1 MQNKIVSDTEVIRE
15 LRGKIGDYTGYAAR
29 QYNTSCN
36 SIIRQMDSLIAKY
49 SGEKYGGDVVAKAR
63 QIKEIANDILRY
75 RTDFIKQSDKILD
88 GLKFVVNQYNATE
101 KECIGLVK
109 KMALSKPSVR
119 VMSKGIDNLQTLIK
133 QKFTRENVEKLA
145 TLWENMLKEYN
156 EARKEE
162 LKQLQERLASGNL
175 PQLEDSDIAFYEA
188 MPAMLSE
195 LGISLSTKDQANLL
209 SCLRIKGEVES
220 IDLKRFGLTPESGIS
235 EKELKKLS
243 ETITLK
249 YDAEYYNKKNTE
261 AFNQKLDLF
270 NSYITDVNMNA
281 VALGEAT
288 VDLGVDMA
296 VGAYKIGVEPVGR
309 LGELF
314 AAWNLKNLGGMS
326 QEEFDQK
333 FNDYCNYADNLTSGL
348 GSALV
353 NVGNTNLEE
362 NTVLSPLY
370 YTATGFNE
378 YMQGNMTHEEK
389 IAYFKKVIESVMI
402 VEGGIKGV
410 QKGSTIVKSKLEA
423 SKVKAG
429 GVEGLNQVDD
439 ILKTSDD
446 IRYEQYWENL
456 AKKTDDIPS
465 NWTPEEYQKYLNATE
480 KVEAE
485 LALKKIDGDE
495 LIETRRKA
503 LNEGTVKS
511 RIIVSDKRIEHS
523 ALGEFN
529 QNNRLINGGHG
540 QENIDYLNA
549 NNIPYNIEKEFSN
562 GVRVGNIPSHKNKF
576 KRTGTG
582 QAWFPESWTRKDIAD
597 AGEYIANLPENISKG
612 DGEWMFGEHKGVRV
626 GVIKNDGD
634 IGTIVPDNSKQP

>member
-36 SIIRQMDSLIAKY
+36 SIIRQMDSLISKY
-49 SGEKYGGDVVAKAR
+49 NGEKYGGDVVAKAR

-101 KECIGLVK
+101 NECIGLVK
-109 KMALSKPSVR
+109 KMVLSKPSVR
-119 VMSKGIDNLQTLIK
+119 VMSKGIDILQTLIK
-133 QKFTRENVEKLA
+133 QNFTRENIEKLA

-188 MPAMLSE
+188 MPTMLSE

-270 NSYITDVNMNA
+270 NSFITDVNMNA

-429 GVEGLNQVDD
+429 GVEGLNQVDELTKSRNTVVKEGAVKSGSSKVGDFKNLKGTTVDD
-439 ILKTSDD
+439 ILDRIPDD
-446 IRYEQYWENL
+446 ATLREL
-456 AKKTDDIPS
+456 
-465 NWTPEEYQKYLNATE
+465 TPVKGGATE
-480 KVEAE
+480 GFEFKWIQDNQTYRVRVHN
-485 LALKKIDGDE
+485 IDPGAPVGSNASQGWIVRIQRGRQYYDYT
-495 LIETRRKA
+495 IEGFQPAKYT
-503 LNEGTVKS
+503 NNPN
-511 RIIVSDKRIEHS
+511 
-523 ALGEFN
+523 GEFFDSTIT
-529 QNNRLINGGHG
+529 NNTH
-540 QENIDYLNA
+540 
-549 NNIPYNIEKEFSN
+549 IPI
-562 GVRVGNIPSHKNKF
+562 
-576 KRTGTG
+576 
-582 QAWFPESWTRKDIAD
+582 KDP
-597 AGEYIANLPENISKG
+597 Y
-612 DGEWMFGEHKGVRV
+612 
-626 GVIKNDGD
+626 
-634 IGTIVPDNSKQP
+634 Q

>member
-36 SIIRQMDSLIAKY
+36 SIIRQMDSLISKY
-49 SGEKYGGDVVAKAR
+49 NGEKYGGDVVAKAR

-109 KMALSKPSVR
+109 QMALSKPSVR

-133 QKFTRENVEKLA
+133 QNFTRENVEKLA

-188 MPAMLSE
+188 MPTMLSE
-195 LGISLSTKDQANLL
+195 LGISLRTKDQANLL

-270 NSYITDVNMNA
+270 NSFITDVNMNA

-429 GVEGLNQVDD
+429 GVEGLNQVDELTKSRNTVVKEGAVKSGSSKVGDFKNLKGTTVDD
-439 ILKTSDD
+439 ILDRIPDD
-446 IRYEQYWENL
+446 ATLREL
-456 AKKTDDIPS
+456 
-465 NWTPEEYQKYLNATE
+465 TPVKGGATE
-480 KVEAE
+480 GFEFKWIQDNQTYRVRVHN
-485 LALKKIDGDE
+485 IDPGAPVGSNASQGWIVRIQRGRQYYDYT
-495 LIETRRKA
+495 IEGFQPAKYT
-503 LNEGTVKS
+503 NNPN
-511 RIIVSDKRIEHS
+511 
-523 ALGEFN
+523 GEFFDSTIT
-529 QNNRLINGGHG
+529 NNTH
-540 QENIDYLNA
+540 
-549 NNIPYNIEKEFSN
+549 IPI
-562 GVRVGNIPSHKNKF
+562 
-576 KRTGTG
+576 
-582 QAWFPESWTRKDIAD
+582 KDP
-597 AGEYIANLPENISKG
+597 Y
-612 DGEWMFGEHKGVRV
+612 
-626 GVIKNDGD
+626 
-634 IGTIVPDNSKQP
+634 Q

>member
-36 SIIRQMDSLIAKY
+36 SIIRQMDSLISKY
-49 SGEKYGGDVVAKAR
+49 NGEKYGGDVVAKAR

-109 KMALSKPSVR
+109 QMALSKPSVR

-133 QKFTRENVEKLA
+133 QNFTRENVEKLA

-188 MPAMLSE
+188 MPTMLSE

-270 NSYITDVNMNA
+270 NSFITDVNMNA

-429 GVEGLNQVDD
+429 GVEGLNQVDELTKSRNTVVKEGAVKSGSSKVGDFKNLKGTTVDD
-439 ILKTSDD
+439 ILDRIPDD
-446 IRYEQYWENL
+446 ATLREL
-456 AKKTDDIPS
+456 
-465 NWTPEEYQKYLNATE
+465 TPVKGGATE
-480 KVEAE
+480 GFEFKWIQDNQTYRVRVHN
-485 LALKKIDGDE
+485 IDPGAPVGSNASQGWIVRIQRGRQYYDYT
-495 LIETRRKA
+495 IEGFQPAKYT
-503 LNEGTVKS
+503 NNPN
-511 RIIVSDKRIEHS
+511 
-523 ALGEFN
+523 GEFFDSTIT
-529 QNNRLINGGHG
+529 NNTH
-540 QENIDYLNA
+540 
-549 NNIPYNIEKEFSN
+549 IPI
-562 GVRVGNIPSHKNKF
+562 
-576 KRTGTG
+576 
-582 QAWFPESWTRKDIAD
+582 KDP
-597 AGEYIANLPENISKG
+597 Y
-612 DGEWMFGEHKGVRV
+612 
-626 GVIKNDGD
+626 
-634 IGTIVPDNSKQP
+634 Q

>member
-1 MQNKIVSDTEVIRE
+1 
-15 LRGKIGDYTGYAAR
+15 
-29 QYNTSCN
+29 
-36 SIIRQMDSLIAKY
+36 MDSLIAKY
-49 SGEKYGGDVVAKAR
+49 RGEKYGGDVVSKAR

-188 MPAMLSE
+188 MPTMLSE

-261 AFNQKLDLF
+261 VFNQKLDLF
-270 NSYITDVNMNA
+270 NSFITDVNMNA
-281 VALGEAT
+281 VALGEAA

-429 GVEGLNQVDD
+429 GVEGLNQVDELTKSRNTVVKEGAVKSGSSKVGDFKNLKGTTVDD
-439 ILKTSDD
+439 ILDRIPDD
-446 IRYEQYWENL
+446 ATLREL
-456 AKKTDDIPS
+456 
-465 NWTPEEYQKYLNATE
+465 TPVKGGATE
-480 KVEAE
+480 GFEFKWIQDNQTYRVRVHN
-485 LALKKIDGDE
+485 IDPGAPVGSNASQGWIVRIQRGRQYYDYT
-495 LIETRRKA
+495 IEGFQPAKYT
-503 LNEGTVKS
+503 NNPN
-511 RIIVSDKRIEHS
+511 
-523 ALGEFN
+523 GEFFDSTIT
-529 QNNRLINGGHG
+529 NNTH
-540 QENIDYLNA
+540 
-549 NNIPYNIEKEFSN
+549 IPI
-562 GVRVGNIPSHKNKF
+562 
-576 KRTGTG
+576 
-582 QAWFPESWTRKDIAD
+582 KDP
-597 AGEYIANLPENISKG
+597 Y
-612 DGEWMFGEHKGVRV
+612 
-626 GVIKNDGD
+626 
-634 IGTIVPDNSKQP
+634 Q

>member
-1 MQNKIVSDTEVIRE
+1 MQNKIVSDTEVIRA

-36 SIIRQMDSLIAKY
+36 SIIRQMDSLISKY
-49 SGEKYGGDVVAKAR
+49 SGEKYGGDVVEKAR

-109 KMALSKPSVR
+109 QMALSKPSVR

-133 QKFTRENVEKLA
+133 QNFTRENVEKLA

-188 MPAMLSE
+188 MPTMLSE
-195 LGISLSTKDQANLL
+195 LGISLRTKDQANLL

-270 NSYITDVNMNA
+270 NSFITDVNMNA

-429 GVEGLNQVDD
+429 GVEGLNQVDELTKSRNTVVKEGAVKSGSSKVGDFKNLKGTTVDD
-439 ILKTSDD
+439 ILDRIPDD
-446 IRYEQYWENL
+446 ATLREL
-456 AKKTDDIPS
+456 
-465 NWTPEEYQKYLNATE
+465 TPVKGGATE
-480 KVEAE
+480 GFEFKWIQDNQTYRVRVHN
-485 LALKKIDGDE
+485 IDPGAPVGSNASQGWIVRIQRGRQYYDYT
-495 LIETRRKA
+495 IEGFQPAKYT
-503 LNEGTVKS
+503 NNPN
-511 RIIVSDKRIEHS
+511 
-523 ALGEFN
+523 GEFFDSTIT
-529 QNNRLINGGHG
+529 NNTH
-540 QENIDYLNA
+540 
-549 NNIPYNIEKEFSN
+549 IPI
-562 GVRVGNIPSHKNKF
+562 
-576 KRTGTG
+576 
-582 QAWFPESWTRKDIAD
+582 KDP
-597 AGEYIANLPENISKG
+597 Y
-612 DGEWMFGEHKGVRV
+612 
-626 GVIKNDGD
+626 
-634 IGTIVPDNSKQP
+634 Q